1 MEAISETLKTLGN
14 SAVQVG
20 LIAGVLGGVCG
31 LWMLRQSTKRTKN
44 CKATKLDALF
54 LASSSPGFS
63 RFSIL
68 NSPDTIGIG
77 VYAALALEQV
87 GAINDIKPQVDVNL
101 KLYPDWPAVY
111 LSAARYSALI
121 GDKQKAR
128 DYLSV
133 AKTLTDGQRV
143 INDIPQLGMSVVE
156 ELIAAESH
164 SIQSST
170 SIDAMHEELR
180 KKPHQ
185 LVLARSITVLLAGLG
200 LLLGGF
206 LLLIARSFIA

>member
-1 MEAISETLKTLGN
+1 MEAANEILKTLGN
-14 SAVQVG
+14 SAIQAG
-20 LIAGVLGGVCG
+20 LIAGLLGGISG
-31 LWMLRQSTKRTKN
+31 LWMLRQSTKHTKSS
-44 CKATKLDALF
+44 KATKLDAMF

-101 KLYPDWPAVY
+101 KLYPDWPATY
-111 LSAARYSALI
+111 LSAARYSALV

-133 AKTLTDGQRV
+133 AKTLTDGQRL
-143 INDIPQLGMSVVE
+143 INDIPQLDLPVIEG
-156 ELIAAESH
+156 LITTEPRP
-164 SIQSST
+164 IQSST
-170 SIDAMHEELR
+170 TIDALHEELR
-180 KKPHQ
+180 KKPQ
-185 LVLARSITVLLAGLG
+185 VLVLARSITVLLAGLG
-200 LLLGGF
+200 LLFGGF
-206 LLLIARSFIA
+206 LLLIARSFFS